1 MRNQGP
7 RAKPT
12 AAFHSGRNRLG
23 RAAVFLSPT
32 QQSQGLTCLQP
43 IPERRKAGPPGISP
57 HQKGPPA
64 APSPASL
71 PRRGPS
77 GGRRPHHEHT
87 VRPSA
92 ALSVPLSGS
101 QPAALCIPRPSHFL
115 WPTAPETRDG
125 KKTET
130 RCQGLSVSAPR
141 RATQES
147 HGGGTGVEAPGS
159 AGTASRP
166 RETQVC
172 LCGHALGLPHA

>member
-1 MRNQGP
+1 MPSLDPSGWGVTRFGGP
-7 RAKPT
+7 EGQASLASST
-12 AAFHSGRNRLG
+12 LF
-23 RAAVFLSPT
+23 
-32 QQSQGLTCLQP
+32 
-43 IPERRKAGPPGISP
+43 ISP

-77 GGRRPHHEHT
+77 GGRRPHREHT

>member
-1 MRNQGP
+1 MP
-7 RAKPT
+7 SLDP
-12 AAFHSGRNRLG
+12 SGRGVTRFG
-23 RAAVFLSPT
+23 GPE
-32 QQSQGLTCLQP
+32 SQASLASSALFT
-43 IPERRKAGPPGISP
+43 SP

-77 GGRRPHHEHT
+77 GGRRPHCEHT
-87 VRPSA
+87 VCPSA

-101 QPAALCIPRPSHFL
+101 QPVALCIPRPSHFL
-115 WPTAPETRDG
+115 WPTAPETGDG

-130 RCQGLSVSAPR
+130 RCQGLSVSAPK

-147 HGGGTGVEAPGS
+147 HGGGTGVEALALHERHPG
-159 AGTASRP
+159 P